1 MCAMA
6 RNRATEVACAEES
19 AIFAFQIH
27 SLDDL
32 SSGSL
37 VSDVTHVTLIQNES
51 LSFLRVQRL

>member
-6 RNRATEVACAEES
+6 RNRATEVACAEKS

-37 VSDVTHVTLIQNES
+37 VSDVTTS
-51 LSFLRVQRL
+51 R

>member
-6 RNRATEVACAEES
+6 RNLATEVACTEES

-51 LSFLRVQRL
+51 LSFLRV